1 MAGFA
6 FAQPGAA
13 GAAGPMVVL
22 FERDDSIAVPLLSH
36 IRMAGYDVR
45 SARTPVELFDLLGK
59 HEVGIVLVDLGSAT
73 AGRREFWVA
82 LDSKRS
88 GTNVQVLTF
97 RLTETAE
104 LQEGDSMAAAA
115 VPDVRIRSR
124 NELHMIVEGVRQR
137 LAGGVPLSPQLNSA
151 LGALSTMIPMGGGP
165 SQWDPGQSLGMPGGF
180 GEPFNPSASSVF
192 AQPSQVNPFA
202 EPSQFGGPPS
212 MVPPYGPP
220 SYAGPPSFAAPPFAA
235 PPPFAPAD
243 SSPFAAP
250 LSGNPFVAPGMPL
263 ASNPSGA
270 WQGSDPGRGPAAPSG
285 LGGQSGVFG
294 SGVYGSTSQPG
305 KPSIADAWVPP
316 DGGAGVA
323 QAGPPTVPIVEPSP
337 RWDDAIASAS
347 MVRRPFEDAPVP
359 PKPAPKLSPDEMALS
374 EVLMDGALISS
385 ETLDVLKGV
394 RALLD
399 AVNMHVNIGELAM
412 LFRFLSPDQLLAA
425 ILVSRSLVSPQQIAH
440 LGRKKQE
447 LAADGKDYS
456 LETLIAMSGLL
467 SNEQLA
473 KIRQEIGLAQ
483 R

>member
-6 FAQPGAA
+6 FAQPGADA
-13 GAAGPMVVL
+13 TGPMVVL

-59 HEVGIVLVDLGSAT
+59 HQVGIVLVDLGSAT

-104 LQEGDSMAAAA
+104 LQEGDSMAATA
-115 VPDVRIRSR
+115 VPDVRIHSR

-165 SQWDPGQSLGMPGGF
+165 SQWDPGLSVGMPGGF
-180 GEPFNPSASSVF
+180 GEPLNPSASSVF

-202 EPSQFGGPPS
+202 DPSQRGGPPS
-212 MVPPYGPP
+212 MVPPNGPP
-220 SYAGPPSFAAPPFAA
+220 SFAA

-250 LSGNPFVAPGMPL
+250 LTGNPFLAPGTPL
-263 ASNPSGA
+263 ASNPSSA
-270 WQGSDPGRGPAAPSG
+270 WQGSDPGRGPSAPSG
-285 LGGQSGVFG
+285 FGGQSGVFG

-323 QAGPPTVPIVEPSP
+323 QASPPPAPYEAPMPYEAPAP

-347 MVRRPFEDAPVP
+347 MVRRPFEDAPPP

-374 EVLMDGALISS
+374 EVLMDGALISP

-394 RALLD
+394 RAMLD
-399 AVNMHVNIGELAM
+399 AVNMHMNIGELAM

-447 LAADGKDYS
+447 LAAEGKDYN

-473 KIRQEIGLAQ
+473 KIRQEIGLTQ